1 MKYSPEFSKK
11 IIFQISS
18 KDIYFQSGIYCC
30 KRNFLLGANLYWGGG
45 KSAKT
50 GKRLVSSLNLLLKFR
65 EKYLLMYTN
74 ISILNQYVSETYC
87 LLISANVIYE
97 NVTIIFNISFKP
109 FFDLTRWRTLP
120 YICLHTRK
128 WKHAWFLFFVLDY
141 FFIQFL
147 PDFNSSVQ
155 NVADGKAT

>member
-1 MKYSPEFSKK
+1 MSPCFRAGLKMGGCVCPPMSKLVNLWNIYLNFRRK
-11 IIFQISS
+11 LYFQISR
-18 KDIYFQSGIYCC
+18 KDIYFQSGIYCW

-50 GKRLVSSLNLLLKFR
+50 GKRLASSLNLLLKFR

-97 NVTIIFNISFKP
+97 NVTIIFNISFK
-109 FFDLTRWRTLP
+109 
-120 YICLHTRK
+120 
-128 WKHAWFLFFVLDY
+128 LFFWSNAMENTSLY
-141 FFIQFL
+141 L
-147 PDFNSSVQ
+147 P
-155 NVADGKAT
+155 